1 MLKTRKFDI
10 LDYLKTE
17 KDIEEYINVVL
28 EEGDYKFL
36 PVALADI
43 ARARKAMTSV
53 AKAAGVT
60 RTNLYQSLSEEGNPA
75 FETIAKV
82 AHTLGYRLA
91 LVPISK
97 KGIKG
102 RGKKQVKAKLKNELN
117 KKNYENP

>member
-1 MLKTRKFDI
+1 MIKTRKFEI

-17 KDIEEYINVVL
+17 KDIEEYLNVVL

-43 ARARKAMTSV
+43 ARARKAMASV

-82 AHTLGYRLA
+82 AHSLGYRLA

-97 KGIKG
+97 TAAKG
-102 RGKKQVKAKLKNELN
+102 RRASTLKAKQGL
-117 KKNYENP
+117 